1 MAAVAPLLFYA
12 FALLVAVSAWTV
24 VLGRNIV
31 RMAVSLLLTL
41 AGVAG
46 IYFMLEAE
54 FLAAIQ
60 LIVYA
65 GGILILIVFGIMLT
79 GKSPFM
85 QLDVKPWERGLGV
98 VLGVVIAG
106 LLIFAMVRSQIERRP
121 DDYETGYSQIE
132 MIGKALL
139 TTHLVAFEIAAVLLL
154 VVMIGAAY
162 MARRRDEPAGREQ

>member
-98 VLGVVIAG
+98 VIAG